1 MPEMVLQSI
10 RASQAGNLYMMLL
23 RARDGDRCLCVWTR
37 AAEATAIQVKLQ
49 NVALPRPMTHD
60 LLHSAIQAVGG
71 TVERVTISDIFN
83 DTFYA
88 RVALRD
94 GDRQNQVDARPSDAI
109 ALAVRSQSPIFAEE
123 AVLEKAGFEIE
134 SASGGL
140 DIDAEGHGSLRQVPL
155 FGIIADV
162 YVSPDQIRHV
172 GLAAGDR
179 LEGEVWR
186 YREGEHR
193 YRLGR
198 LSRINGQIP
207 TFIHDLRLL
216 GLPLLLTT
224 PAGWQPMPDSGPFGV
239 NLTPGESTPGHMG
252 ITVTSRCV
260 PGSTSQQVLERVLK
274 EGEGAF
280 ELAEEGGAFL
290 LPEGFQATAL
300 VRTIRDFATPGES
313 DKLLKHWLSPEGATT
328 RWVVGQVEGN
338 TLIVVLEAL
347 DWAQGSEIEPLL
359 SRMQVVTS

>member
-1 MPEMVLQSI
+1 
-10 RASQAGNLYMMLL
+10 
-23 RARDGDRCLCVWTR
+23 
-37 AAEATAIQVKLQ
+37 
-49 NVALPRPMTHD
+49 
-60 LLHSAIQAVGG
+60 
-71 TVERVTISDIFN
+71 
-83 DTFYA
+83 
-88 RVALRD
+88 
-94 GDRQNQVDARPSDAI
+94 
-109 ALAVRSQSPIFAEE
+109 
-123 AVLEKAGFEIE
+123 
-134 SASGGL
+134 
-140 DIDAEGHGSLRQVPL
+140 
-155 FGIIADV
+155 
-162 YVSPDQIRHV
+162 
-172 GLAAGDR
+172 
-179 LEGEVWR
+179 
-186 YREGEHR
+186 
-193 YRLGR
+193 
-198 LSRINGQIP
+198 
-207 TFIHDLRLL
+207 
-216 GLPLLLTT
+216 
-224 PAGWQPMPDSGPFGV
+224 
-239 NLTPGESTPGHMG
+239 MG